1 MKEQNIPQI
10 NELIAIKFKK
20 IEAALS
26 SGGGIAELFEI
37 LLAEIETEFCVPFVW
52 LSFIRRP
59 ETEILLKLLGESD
72 ILRDRLNVMD
82 QSSFLEIVPDDS
94 QPLLTNSHIKPFFRL
109 MPPNRRYFIRSLA
122 ISPLFLH
129 GRMIG
134 SINHGDP
141 SPERY
146 HPEMDTT
153 LLSNLARCV
162 SERLTHL
169 LSLEGKRGPFLHIIS

>member
-10 NELIAIKFKK
+10 NELIAIKFRK
-20 IEAALS
+20 IEADLS
-26 SGGGIAELFEI
+26 AVGSIAELFEI
-37 LLAEIETEFCVPFVW
+37 LFAKIETEFGVPFVW

-59 ETEILLKLLGESD
+59 ETEILLKLLGQSD

-82 QSSFLEIVPDDS
+82 PSPFLEIVPDDS
-94 QPLLTNSHIKPFFRL
+94 QPLLMNSHLKPFFRL

-122 ISPLFLH
+122 VSPLFLH

-134 SINHGDP
+134 SINHGDT

-153 LLSNLARCV
+153 LLSHLARSV
-162 SERLTHL
+162 SEHLTYL
-169 LSLEGKRGPFLHIIS
+169 LSLEEKREPFPHFIS